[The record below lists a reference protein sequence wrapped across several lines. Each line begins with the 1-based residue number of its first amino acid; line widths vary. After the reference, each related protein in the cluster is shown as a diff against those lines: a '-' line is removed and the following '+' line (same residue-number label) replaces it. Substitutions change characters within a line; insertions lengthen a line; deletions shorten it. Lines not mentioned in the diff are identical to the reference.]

1 MCETKYDVF
10 LKMNALFQYIHSFIN
25 KYNFN
30 LYVTSIQPH
39 FLLCNHKKECSVTRQ
54 IPEVDTCRI
63 PALPLRKPNP
73 TTLELHGLITT
84 LEFAQKETNSLWKIT
99 LESWKVQKRPISVSK
114 YLHSIQSIYQ
124 ISVKAGLLHWNNS
137 INNGVFSPNYMTK
150 LLVNQIKITSLPIP
164 DIVNTAEKEKRI
176 RWFRY
181 IDK

>member
-1 MCETKYDVF
+1 MAITEQTLKRQDISGALPLLFHFKTNNLQNLYNAVTMCETKYDVF

-54 IPEVDTCRI
+54 IPEVDTCQI

-84 LEFAQKETNSLWKIT
+84 LEFAQKETNSL
-99 LESWKVQKRPISVSK
+99 
-114 YLHSIQSIYQ
+114 
-124 ISVKAGLLHWNNS
+124 
-137 INNGVFSPNYMTK
+137 
-150 LLVNQIKITSLPIP
+150 
-164 DIVNTAEKEKRI
+164 
-176 RWFRY
+176 
-181 IDK
+181 